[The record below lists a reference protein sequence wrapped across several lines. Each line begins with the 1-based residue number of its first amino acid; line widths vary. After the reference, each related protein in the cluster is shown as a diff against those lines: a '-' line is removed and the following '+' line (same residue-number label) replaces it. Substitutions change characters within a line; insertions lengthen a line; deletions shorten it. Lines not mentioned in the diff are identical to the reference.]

1 MTLAPAETTT
11 IRSRLDQAMAT
22 SAATVTTYVHCTVER
37 FRNRDDAGMT
47 TAEYAVGI
55 LAAVAFA
62 GVLLAIVKS
71 GTIQAELQKVITGAI
86 KSKGK

>member
-1 MTLAPAETTT
+1 
-11 IRSRLDQAMAT
+11 
-22 SAATVTTYVHCTVER
+22 
-37 FRNRDDAGMT
+37 MT